1 MRILLTND
9 DGIMAEGIY
18 ALAKELEKEHE
29 VIIIAP
35 EFQSSAQSHAVTLLH
50 PLTVKEVKLDGLK
63 SKAYSIS
70 GTPADCVRAGLE
82 VLIKEP
88 VDYVFSGINMGLN
101 SGMDILYSGTV
112 SAAIEAS
119 MYGIPSLAVSS
130 ELLNGSVNLDVA
142 TQYAKEIFDKVK
154 VKLRNT
160 KIVLN
165 INVPHRKKEEIKG
178 IKVCKVGG
186 VVYDYYIVEEGENKE
201 KVIKLNGRKNAEPD
215 DDTDRYYLKEG
226 YVTVTPLHYD
236 LTDFKLMEEVK
247 GWIKWGGGT
256 MFRIRSKEEVLG
268 EYKKRYP
275 ELDKFALEELSKEY
289 DRYLNLIKNL
299 ETKEEVM
306 EVFQREIEKNERRYR
321 DDNDHMTLLEG
332 SPHEQFME
340 ILANY
345 GLIVFFRDN
354 MIE

>member
-1 MRILLTND
+1 
-9 DGIMAEGIY
+9 
-18 ALAKELEKEHE
+18 
-29 VIIIAP
+29 
-35 EFQSSAQSHAVTLLH
+35 
-50 PLTVKEVKLDGLK
+50 
-63 SKAYSIS
+63 
-70 GTPADCVRAGLE
+70 
-82 VLIKEP
+82 
-88 VDYVFSGINMGLN
+88 
-101 SGMDILYSGTV
+101 
-112 SAAIEAS
+112 
-119 MYGIPSLAVSS
+119 
-130 ELLNGSVNLDVA
+130 
-142 TQYAKEIFDKVK
+142 
-154 VKLRNT
+154 
-160 KIVLN
+160 
-165 INVPHRKKEEIKG
+165 
-178 IKVCKVGG
+178 
-186 VVYDYYIVEEGENKE
+186 
-201 KVIKLNGRKNAEPD
+201 
-215 DDTDRYYLKEG
+215 
-226 YVTVTPLHYD
+226 
-236 LTDFKLMEEVK
+236 
-247 GWIKWGGGT
+247 